1 MYWATER
8 LGNERINGAY
18 AYKQLLQQNG
28 WLPLGTDFPVE
39 DISPFKTFLAAVFRQ
54 DAKQFPTGG
63 FQMSNGLTKEE
74 TLKGMTIWA
83 AKAGFLEQEIGSLEV
98 GKKADFIMLDND
110 IMKAKA
116 TNILTI
122 KPLLTV
128 VGGKIV
134 FGK

>member
-1 MYWATER
+1 
-8 LGNERINGAY
+8 
-18 AYKQLLQQNG
+18 
-28 WLPLGTDFPVE
+28 
-39 DISPFKTFLAAVFRQ
+39 
-54 DAKQFPTGG
+54 
-63 FQMSNGLTKEE
+63 
-74 TLKGMTIWA
+74 
-83 AKAGFLEQEIGSLEV
+83 
-98 GKKADFIMLDND
+98 MLDND

>member
-1 MYWATER
+1 
-8 LGNERINGAY
+8 
-18 AYKQLLQQNG
+18 
-28 WLPLGTDFPVE
+28 
-39 DISPFKTFLAAVFRQ
+39 
-54 DAKQFPTGG
+54 
-63 FQMSNGLTKEE
+63 MSNGLTKEE